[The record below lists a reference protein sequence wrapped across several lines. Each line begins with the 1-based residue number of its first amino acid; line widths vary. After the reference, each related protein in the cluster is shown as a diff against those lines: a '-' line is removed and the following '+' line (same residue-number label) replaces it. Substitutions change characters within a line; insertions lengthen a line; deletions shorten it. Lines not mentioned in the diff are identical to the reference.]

1 MTTRSVSRLARLA
14 LLSAPTLAIAG
25 CDGLR
30 EALSAHTDVVARAEG
45 QELSVNRLSDL
56 LGNSTLQINVSRE
69 VAMLVAELW
78 TNYQLLGVAAARG
91 DSLKDPEMI
100 DRATEGV
107 SAQIRLR
114 RFMEGV
120 AGTFRADSASES
132 HYNQATGGL
141 LVARHIL
148 FPVPGGATQQQK
160 DSVRRVAEGVRART
174 TTANFGEMARR
185 YGSDGTR
192 ERGGDLGAFRKG
204 DMVEPFYAGIAALR
218 PGEISLVETNFG
230 YHIVQRPTYTGTAKE
245 EFDRA
250 FGQTSVRQAESTYVA
265 KLDQDA
271 DIEVRNNA
279 PGLAKAAAR
288 DLGAHRDDGDVLATF
303 KGGNLTV
310 GRLIMWV
317 ESYPPQMRLAEQ
329 MAEAP
334 DSLVQQFLKSV
345 ARNEVMLRK
354 ADSAG
359 IKLTPEE
366 AAQLREE
373 VTSAITQ
380 MQEQIGITPALLA
393 DSARSAPERERLAAS
408 RVEAFLDRIMAGQ
421 AQPLSVPPPIQAV
434 LTSKYD
440 SRTYTAGVDRAVE
453 RARRLRASADSARAA
468 SQPRTQVPLPGTQAP
483 PQGGGRPDTMGAK
496 RP

>member
-1 MTTRSVSRLARLA
+1 MTTRSLSHLARLA
-14 LLSAPTLAIAG
+14 LLSGSMFGVVG
-25 CDGLR
+25 CDSLR
-30 EALSAHTDVVARAEG
+30 EALTAHTDVVAKAES
-45 QELSVNRLSDL
+45 QELSVDRLSNL
-56 LGNSTLQINVSRE
+56 LGTSALQINVSRD

-91 DSLKDPEMI
+91 DSLKDQQMI
-100 DRATEGV
+100 ERATEGV

-114 RFMEGV
+114 RFMESV
-120 AGTFRADSASES
+120 AGSFKADSASEA

-148 FPVPGGATQQQK
+148 FPVPGGASQPQK
-160 DSVRRVAEGVRART
+160 DSVRRVAEGVRSRT
-174 TTANFGEMARR
+174 TSGNFAEMARR

-204 DMVEPFYAGIAALR
+204 DMVEPFYNGVATLR

-230 YHIVQRPTYTGTAKE
+230 YHIVQRPTYTGSAKE

-271 DIEVRNNA
+271 DIEVRSGA

-288 DLGAHRDDGDVLATF
+288 DLAGHRDEDDVLATF

-310 GRLIMWV
+310 GRLVMWI

-329 MAEAP
+329 MSQAP
-334 DSLVQQFLKSV
+334 DSLVQQFVKSV
-345 ARNEVMLRK
+345 ARNEVMLQK

-359 IKLTPEE
+359 VKLTPEE
-366 AAQLREE
+366 STQLREE
-373 VTSAITQ
+373 VTTVITQ
-380 MQEQIGITPALLA
+380 MQQQIGITPAALA
-393 DSARSAPERERLAAS
+393 DSARSEPERERLAAS
-408 RVEAFLDRIMAGQ
+408 RVEAFMDRVMSGQ

-434 LTSKYD
+434 LATKYD
-440 SRTYTAGVDRAVE
+440 ARTYTAGVDRAVE
-453 RARRLRASADSARAA
+453 RAQRLRASADSARAA
-468 SQPRTQVPLPGTQAP
+468 SQPRTQVPLPGTQQ
-483 PQGGGRPDTMGAK
+483 PQGGAPPDTTGTK

>member
-1 MTTRSVSRLARLA
+1 MKIRSFSRIASAA
-14 LLSAPTLAIAG
+14 LLLGSAATITA

-30 EALSAHTDVVARAEG
+30 EALSAHTDVVAKAEG
-45 QELSVNRLSDL
+45 QELSVERLSDL
-56 LGNSTLQINVSRE
+56 LGNSALQINVSRD

-91 DSLKDPEMI
+91 DSLKDQELI
-100 DRATEGV
+100 DKATEGV

-114 RFMEGV
+114 RFMESV

-148 FPVPGGATQQQK
+148 LPVPGGASQQQK
-160 DSVRRVAEGVRART
+160 DSVRRVAEGIRSRT
-174 TTANFGEMARR
+174 TSANFAEMARR
-185 YGSDGTR
+185 YGTDGTK

-204 DMVEPFYAGIAALR
+204 DMVEPFYNGIAALR
-218 PGEISLVETNFG
+218 PGDISLVETNFG
-230 YHIVQRPTYTGTAKE
+230 YHVVQRPTYAGSAKE

-265 KLDQDA
+265 KLDTDA
-271 DIEVRNNA
+271 DIEVRGNA

-288 DLGAHRDDGDVLATF
+288 DLTAHRDDDDVIATF

-310 GRLIMWV
+310 GRLVMWV

-329 MAEAP
+329 MGQAP
-334 DSLVQQFLKSV
+334 DSLVQQFVKSV
-345 ARNEVMLRK
+345 ARNEVMLQK

-366 AAQLREE
+366 ATQLREE
-373 VTSAITQ
+373 VTGVLTQ
-380 MQEQIGITPALLA
+380 MQQQLGIQPVQLA
-393 DSARSAPERERLAAS
+393 DSARSVPERERLAAH
-408 RVEAFLDRIMAGQ
+408 RVDAFMDRMMAGQ
-421 AQPLSVPPPIQAV
+421 AQPLSVPPPFQA
-434 LTSKYD
+434 LLASKY
-440 SRTYTAGVDRAVE
+440 
-453 RARRLRASADSARAA
+453 
-468 SQPRTQVPLPGTQAP
+468 
-483 PQGGGRPDTMGAK
+483 
-496 RP
+496 

>member
-1 MTTRSVSRLARLA
+1 MKIRSFSRFASVA
-14 LLSAPTLAIAG
+14 LLLGSVATVSA
-25 CDGLR
+25 CEGLR
-30 EALSAHTDVVARAEG
+30 EALTAHTDVVAKAEG
-45 QELSVNRLSDL
+45 QELPVERLSDL
-56 LGNSTLQINVSRE
+56 LGNSALQINVSRD

-91 DSLKDPEMI
+91 DSLKDSTLVAK
-100 DRATEGV
+100 ATEGV

-114 RFMEGV
+114 RFMESV
-120 AGTFRADSASES
+120 ATTFKGDSASES

-148 FPVPGGATQQQK
+148 FPVPGGASQQQK

-174 TTANFGEMARR
+174 TTANFAELARR
-185 YGSDGTR
+185 YGSDGTK

-204 DMVEPFYAGIAALR
+204 DMVEPFYNGIAALR
-218 PGEISLVETNFG
+218 PGDISLVETNFG
-230 YHIVQRPTYTGTAKE
+230 YHIVQRPTYGGTAKE

-271 DIEVRNNA
+271 DIEVRSSA
-279 PGLAKAAAR
+279 AGLAKAAAR
-288 DLGAHRDDGDVLATF
+288 DLTGHRDDDDVIATF
-303 KGGNLTV
+303 KGGNLNV
-310 GRLIMWV
+310 RRLVMWV

-329 MAEAP
+329 MGQAP
-334 DSLVQQFLKSV
+334 DSLVQQFVKSV
-345 ARNEVMLRK
+345 ARNEVMLQK

-366 AAQLREE
+366 ATQLREE
-373 VTSAITQ
+373 VTGVLTQ
-380 MQEQIGITPALLA
+380 MQQQLGIQPAALA
-393 DSARSAPERERLAAS
+393 DSARSVPERERLAAT
-408 RVEAFLDRIMAGQ
+408 RVEAFMDRMMAGQ
-421 AQPLSVPPPIQAV
+421 AQPLSVPPPIQSLLAE
-434 LTSKYD
+434 KYE
-440 SRTYTAGVDRAVE
+440 SRTYSAGVDRAVE

-468 SQPRTQVPLPGTQAP
+468 SQPRSQVPLPNPQTP
-483 PQGGGRPDTMGAK
+483 PQGGRPDTTGAK

>member
-1 MTTRSVSRLARLA
+1 MKIRSFSRFAAIA
-14 LLSAPTLAIAG
+14 LLFGSVATISA
-25 CDGLR
+25 CDSLR
-30 EALSAHTDVVARAEG
+30 EALTAHTDVVAKAEG
-45 QELSVNRLSDL
+45 HELSVDRLSDL
-56 LGNSTLQINVSRE
+56 LGTSALQINVSRE

-91 DSLKDPEMI
+91 DSLKDQQLV
-100 DRATEGV
+100 DQATEGV

-114 RFMEGV
+114 RFMESV

-148 FPVPGGATQQQK
+148 FPVPGGASQQQK
-160 DSVRRVAEGVRART
+160 DSVRRIAEGVRART
-174 TTANFGEMARR
+174 TTTNFADMARR

-204 DMVEPFYAGIAALR
+204 DMVEPFYNGIAALR
-218 PGEISLVETNFG
+218 PGEISLVETSFG
-230 YHIVQRPTYTGTAKE
+230 YHIVQRPTYVGTAKE

-271 DIEVRNNA
+271 DIEIRNNA
-279 PGLAKAAAR
+279 AGLAKAAAR
-288 DLGAHRDDGDVLATF
+288 DLAGHRDDDDVIATF

-310 GRLIMWV
+310 GRLVMWV

-329 MAEAP
+329 MGQAP
-334 DSLVQQFLKSV
+334 DSLVQQFVKSV
-345 ARNEVMLRK
+345 ARNEVMLQK

-359 IKLTPEE
+359 IKLTAEE
-366 AAQLREE
+366 TTQLRDE
-373 VTSAITQ
+373 VTGVLTQ
-380 MQEQIGITPALLA
+380 MQEQLGIQPASLA
-393 DSARSAPERERLAAS
+393 DSARSVPERERLAAT
-408 RVEAFLDRIMAGQ
+408 RVEAFMDRMMAGQ
-421 AQPLSVPPPIQAV
+421 AQPLSVPPPIQA
-434 LTSKYD
+434 LLAAKYD

-453 RARRLRASADSARAA
+453 YARRLRASADSSRAA
-468 SQPRTQVPLPGTQAP
+468 SQPRSQVPLPNQQTP
-483 PQGGGRPDTMGAK
+483 PQGGRTDTTGTK